1 MIRLVVFDFLGT
13 LGDYDPAGPRRVFE
27 RLKEF
32 NWPVSEEKTAGRLA
46 EVLPECLSCAGDWP
60 EFADRI
66 IQKLGIVLEADRRE
80 ALAAFLGKKP
90 AYRLFGDAGEA
101 TKLPQRKAILTLSPK
116 FAIANISELRHFE
129 IFSPDV
135 AGAAKPDPAAFL
147 AVLEKMKA
155 DPEETAMV
163 GDSLENDI
171 LPAQSLGIKPIL
183 LDRDDKIKGVKPPV
197 VKIKSL
203 KELKKYL

>member
-1 MIRLVVFDFLGT
+1 MIRLVIFDFLGT

-27 RLKEF
+27 KLKEF
-32 NWPVSEEKTAGRLA
+32 NLPVSEEETAARLA
-46 EVLPECLSCAGDWP
+46 EVLPGCLSRAGNWP
-60 EFADRI
+60 EVADRI

-90 AYRLFGDAGEA
+90 AYKLFGDAGEA
-101 TKLPQRKAILTLSPK
+101 IKLPQSKAILTLSPK
-116 FAIANISELRHFE
+116 FAIAGISELRHFE
-129 IFSPDV
+129 IFSPDITGV
-135 AGAAKPDPAAFL
+135 AKPDPAAFL
-147 AVLEKMKA
+147 AALEKMKA
-155 DPEETAMV
+155 DPEETAMA

-171 LPAQSLGIKPIL
+171 LPALSLGIKPIL
-183 LDRDDKIKGVKPPV
+183 LDRGDKIKGVNPPI